1 MSIHGRSCWGKH
13 VQHCLAEDIAVGMF
27 LHHQP
32 CYILKHI
39 KTKTMGGSCKTRIP
53 HHTRSDA
60 KCMGFHTIKLEQT
73 YWREL
78 ASSTGNKIRGQ
89 HICKK
94 TSEQVK
100 VANVFAQKKVQQRRW
115 QYDCWE
121 QGCLM
126 FQSCCTHISHMH
138 VCACVTSLSMVLYPL
153 GFKIT
158 RIECPQITNQNIV
171 WVNATRIWALP

>member
-39 KTKTMGGSCKTRIP
+39 KTKTMGGSCKTRIL

-60 KCMGFHTIKLEQT
+60 KCMGFHTSKLEQT

-78 ASSTGNKIRGQ
+78 ASSTGSKIRGQ

-100 VANVFAQKKVQQRRW
+100 VANVLHKSTAKKVTIWLFGIRVFNVSFLL
-115 QYDCWE
+115 Y
-121 QGCLM
+121 
-126 FQSCCTHISHMH
+126 SHFSH
-138 VCACVTSLSMVLYPL
+138 ACVCMCHIIIHGVVSTGIQNYPH
-153 GFKIT
+153 
-158 RIECPQITNQNIV
+158 RVPTNNQSNIV

>member
-78 ASSTGNKIRGQ
+78 ASSTGNKLRGQ

-100 VANVFAQKKVQQRRW
+100 VANVFAQKYSNEGDNMTVGIRVFNVSILL
-115 QYDCWE
+115 Y
-121 QGCLM
+121 
-126 FQSCCTHISHMH
+126 SHFAH
-138 VCACVTSLSMVLYPL
+138 ACVCMFHIIIHGVVST
-153 GFKIT
+153 GI
-158 RIECPQITNQNIV
+158 
-171 WVNATRIWALP
+171 